1 MSWIGAEVNMATA
14 DDDVELT
21 NDNVDGV
28 MRPSRK
34 LFAST
39 PLVIDG
45 TDVPGGWMFGGWGFL

>member
-1 MSWIGAEVNMATA
+1 MSWIGAEVKMATA

-28 MRPSRK
+28 IRPSKK

-45 TDVPGGWMFGGWGFL
+45 TDVPGG